1 MADID
6 VKAIRAALK
15 LTQAALAIELGV
27 DVMTVR
33 RWEWKKARP
42 SQLARRQLERLL
54 RGKKMTN
61 ISQLVTAPELTSRG
75 GSEGS
80 KNN

>member
-1 MADID
+1 MTDID

-42 SQLARRQLERLL
+42 SQLARRQLERLQ
-54 RGKKMTN
+54 REIK
-61 ISQLVTAPELTSRG
+61 
-75 GSEGS
+75 
-80 KNN
+80 